1 MTKTTLWTTLLVL
14 FLGLFES
21 TVLANISFFPFIP
34 DLVLIVVLYI
44 SFFNGSLYGEV
55 NGFIS
60 GLIIDFLSAAP
71 LGLNA
76 FIRTVHG
83 FVYGLFKG
91 TVNIDKFFFP
101 FLLGF
106 TSTILKAFTTWLL
119 SLFYSGL
126 VVNYNLFSYQFWIEC
141 GINGLFTPLVFLL
154 LRFFPNF
161 ISEKQDL
168 DNV

>member
-1 MTKTTLWTTLLVL
+1 MAKTTLWTTLLVL

-21 TVLANISFFPFIP
+21 TVLANISYFNFTP

-44 SFFNGSLYGEV
+44 SFFNGSLFGEV
-55 NGFIS
+55 NGFIA

-71 LGLNA
+71 LGLNT
-76 FIRTVHG
+76 FIRTIHG

-91 TVNIDKFFFP
+91 TVNIDKVFFP

-106 TSTILKAFTTWLL
+106 TSTIFKAFITWLL

-126 VVNYNLFSYQFWIEC
+126 VSNYNFFSYQFWIEC
-141 GINGLFTPLVFLL
+141 GINGLFTPIVFLFL
-154 LRFFPNF
+154 NFFPDF
-161 ISEKQDL
+161 ISNKQDL
-168 DNV
+168 ENV